1 MVHNKCSTPYN
12 DLKIKS
18 VNELAKS
25 HYKSF
30 HSKLTNHINPFIK
43 NMSFLTLPQITR

>member
-1 MVHNKCSTPYN
+1 MQT
-12 DLKIKS
+12 

-30 HSKLTNHINPFIK
+30 HSKLTNHTKPFIK
-43 NMSFLTLPQITR
+43 NMSSRVLPRIPQRIIIK